1 MHQSHNIPWHLIS
14 ANLEFK
20 ENDRRFT
27 PPRTGLASK
36 NNPNAS
42 QELKHFTRKFAQAI
56 RTFSDTERAKYPD
69 QKLLYE
75 GNVFSDELKMKYPE
89 YLNDSNQKIQYWIQ
103 RAEPGSTGDY
113 QAVYGTSNGDL
124 ADVVKI
130 LLYENELPILIM
142 MAHHPNIPIA
152 RLHHLSWGHHFGF
165 SRLMESALRA
175 YLFFNAAEAANTLAN
190 GEYTHADEYR
200 VLLMEV
206 GMSMDYPAQQV
217 PHHHFFRS
225 CGVYDQVIGTS
236 SRHRDIHVHKDIDL
250 LKEYLKTLFA
260 LLYRYDLLLRECA
273 IEPSWELEISRNY
286 PINKVISWEDR
297 YPSHD

>member
-1 MHQSHNIPWHLIS
+1 MHQSHNIPWHLIT

-56 RTFSDTERAKYPD
+56 RSFSDTERAKYPD
-69 QKLLYE
+69 QKLLDE
-75 GNVFSDELKMKYPE
+75 GNVFSDELKTKYPE
-89 YLNDSNQKIQYWIQ
+89 YLNSSNQKIQYWIQ
-103 RAEPGSTGDY
+103 CAERGSERG
-113 QAVYGTSNGDL
+113 GFGWSGNL
-124 ADVVKI
+124 SEVVKI
-130 LLYENELPILIM
+130 LLYENELSTLIM

-152 RLHHLSWGHHFGF
+152 RLHRLSWDHDAGF
-165 SRLMESALRA
+165 CRIMETALRA
-175 YLFFNAAEAANTLAN
+175 YLFFNAAEATNTLAN
-190 GEYTHADEYR
+190 GEYTHGNEYQMLFMDE
-200 VLLMEV
+200 
-206 GMSMDYPAQQV
+206 GMLSGYPHQQV
-217 PHHHFFRS
+217 PHHHFLRS
-225 CGVYDQVIGTS
+225 CGVYDGTIPQY
-236 SRHRDIHVHKDIDL
+236 RDIHVHKDIGL

-260 LLYRYDLLLRECA
+260 LLYRYDLLMRECG

-297 YPSHD
+297 YPSQD